1 MDSWTL
7 DFREKKKSC
16 HISRQVQRY
25 GGKVR
30 KRVLTMSHQMFY
42 IRYNVPSSLYDSQ
55 SYLTAQLT
63 ATRMLHVS
71 CFISYKRCEEAAL

>member
-7 DFREKKKSC
+7 DFWKKKRKKILSYL
-16 HISRQVQRY
+16 QRY

-30 KRVLTMSHQMFY
+30 KRVLTMSHHMFY
-42 IRYNVPSSLYDSQ
+42 IRYDVPSCIYDSQ

-63 ATRMLHVS
+63 ATRTLHVS
-71 CFISYKRCEEAAL
+71 WFIRNKRCEEAAL